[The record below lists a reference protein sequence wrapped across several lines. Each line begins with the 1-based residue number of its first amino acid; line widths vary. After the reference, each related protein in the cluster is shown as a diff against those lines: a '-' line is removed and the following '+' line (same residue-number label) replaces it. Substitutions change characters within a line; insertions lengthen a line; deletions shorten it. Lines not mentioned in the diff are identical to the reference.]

1 METWR
6 SFELVGMESGR
17 QSREHPSESP
27 SGKTVLT
34 GPTQSISACL
44 LSTMTS
50 AVCTQYALDLG
61 RLCHDLKNT
70 QEDMKNFQDKVT
82 GTLVKLEGILGYL
95 TELVARLETR
105 IHNVEQRL
113 RVEEDKGT
121 ARSKVLSF
129 LLPRENDLRKRCT
142 IMENMF
148 FKKWTWL
155 EEMVQKW
162 TKDWRSPAQL
172 QFAIR
177 ERGNR
182 SLALELGSEDQTSTG
197 SYEGLGWE

>member
-6 SFELVGMESGR
+6 SFELVGMELGR
-17 QSREHPSESP
+17 QSQEHPPESP
-27 SGKTVLT
+27 SGTTVLI
-34 GPTQSISACL
+34 GPAQSTSACL

-50 AVCTQYALDLG
+50 AVCTQYAVDLG

-95 TELVARLETR
+95 TEVVARLETR

-129 LLPRENDLRKRCT
+129 LLPRENDLRKRCG

-155 EEMVQKW
+155 EEMFQIW
-162 TKDWRSPAQL
+162 TKDWRNPT
-172 QFAIR
+172 QFGIS
-177 ERGNR
+177 ERGNG
-182 SLALELGSEDQTSTG
+182 SLALKLGSEDQMST
-197 SYEGLGWE
+197 EL